1 MYISE
6 LDIYSPLD
14 RPVDLTQE
22 YPMDTDV
29 EVYSPMKLTIQYLSL
44 DAEDKIKTEIYFQ
57 YFEKISQS
65 LLSTSECV
73 VEVFFLTKHQIIEL
87 FFTHI
92 LNLQVA
98 LTNLQENPKLQP
110 LLPSF
115 SAFLRNLV
123 GFTSENSHVVQ
134 RIPRIFNALM
144 KNPHLQIES
153 EVLIYH
159 E

>member
-73 VEVFFLTKHQIIEL
+73 VEVFFNK
-87 FFTHI
+87 
-92 LNLQVA
+92 
-98 LTNLQENPKLQP
+98 
-110 LLPSF
+110 
-115 SAFLRNLV
+115 
-123 GFTSENSHVVQ
+123 TSN
-134 RIPRIFNALM
+134 
-144 KNPHLQIES
+144 
-153 EVLIYH
+153 Y
-159 E
+159 